1 LRWRKK
7 LEKYGLRLVNCER
20 FMFDHV
26 DYVMVMVSDMSRSVR
41 FYRDILGL
49 RLRFESPD
57 WTEFETGTTV
67 LALHGGGKAAVISH
81 EATAGTASIG
91 FYVDNLTDKFNEL
104 SGRGVTFVMP
114 PTDRAEEKIKLA
126 VCLDPDG
133 LPISI
138 AERKP

>member
-1 LRWRKK
+1 
-7 LEKYGLRLVNCER
+7 
-20 FMFDHV
+20 MFNHI
-26 DYVMVMVSDMSRSVR
+26 DYVMVMVSDMSGSVK
-41 FYRDILGL
+41 FYREKLGL
-49 RLRFESPD
+49 RLRSESPD

-81 EATAGTASIG
+81 EPQAGTASIG
-91 FYVDNLTDKFNEL
+91 FYVDNNK
-104 SGRGVTFVMP
+104 GKGVQFILP

-138 AERKP
+138 AERKQ